1 MLIKHFI
8 TARPLYLAL
17 NAVNAVIDI
26 FKRRVI

>member
-8 TARPLYLAL
+8 TARLLHLAL
-17 NAVNAVIDI
+17 DAVDAVIDI